1 LGTTFLLAAVV
12 GSGIMAQKLAG
23 GNVALALLCNTL
35 PTGAILVVLILVF
48 GPLSGGH
55 FNPVVSIAFALR
67 GKVPWSTTAIFI
79 VTQILGAI
87 GGVWM
92 AHLMFDVAVAD
103 IAEHAEHAQHT
114 DINTTRRHCIVPS
127 VDLTTGRQTA
137 CRASPGKE
145 EHAVKTA
152 FRAGFGRV
160 AGALCNPLKLL
171 ARRKRFE
178 LLPPNSKSV
187 PSV

>member
-1 LGTTFLLAAVV
+1 MPRTYVPSLYEPIHQFKPSTEAR
-12 GSGIMAQKLAG
+12 QAG
-23 GNVALALLCNTL
+23 VAL
-35 PTGAILVVLILVF
+35 
-48 GPLSGGH
+48 
-55 FNPVVSIAFALR
+55 
-67 GKVPWSTTAIFI
+67 
-79 VTQILGAI
+79 
-87 GGVWM
+87 
-92 AHLMFDVAVAD
+92 AD

-114 DINTTRRHCIVPS
+114 DINTTRKHCIVPS